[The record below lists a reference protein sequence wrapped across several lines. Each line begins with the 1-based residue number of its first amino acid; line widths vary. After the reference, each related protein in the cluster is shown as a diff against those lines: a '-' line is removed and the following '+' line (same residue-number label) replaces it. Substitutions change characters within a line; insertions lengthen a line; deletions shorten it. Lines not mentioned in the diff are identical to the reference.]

1 MKELGKYFDLRLL
14 IAAIISAFVH
24 AEAFVNFTV
33 PAKIYPG
40 GFSGISRIISDVL
53 AKFAGIDISFTVFYA
68 FLNIV
73 VSLLVFRYIGHKF
86 TIYSVIQFLAT
97 SFFADRLHPFI
108 DVSDPLLLAVFGGIC
123 NGLAIGIA
131 LENNISSAGFD
142 FLSVYYSTK
151 YKKSMWNVIFGINC
165 FILLIAGILFGFEK
179 SLYSIILQYCSTSIV
194 KRMHKRFTH
203 ITITVVTAYPE
214 EVAGSIIQHVR
225 HGITEIEAQG
235 FYSHSKTTMLYT
247 VVNTYQKDIV
257 ISSILEADAHA
268 FINIQNTEAVVGN
281 YYQKPLD

>member
-1 MKELGKYFDLRLL
+1 MKEIGKYFDLRLL
-14 IAAIISAFVH
+14 IAAFISAFVH

-40 GFSGISRIISDVL
+40 GFSGISRILSDVL
-53 AKFAGIDISFTVFYA
+53 LKFADIDISFTVFYA
-68 FLNIV
+68 ALNII
-73 VSLLVFRYIGHKF
+73 VSILVFRHIGRKF
-86 TIYSVIQFLAT
+86 TIYSVVQFLAT
-97 SFFADRLHPFI
+97 SFLADRLHPFMEI
-108 DVSDPLLLAVFGGIC
+108 SDPLLLAIFGGIC

-142 FLSVYYSTK
+142 FLSIYYSTK

-165 FILLIAGILFGFEK
+165 LILLTAGILFGFEK
-179 SLYSIILQYCSTSIV
+179 SLYSIILQYCSTTIV

-203 ITITVVTAYPE
+203 ITITVITAYPE
-214 EVAGSIIQHVR
+214 EVANSIIQHVR
-225 HGITEIEAQG
+225 HGITEIDAQG
-235 FYSHSKTTMLYT
+235 YYSHKKTTMLYT

-257 ISSILEADAHA
+257 VSSILEVDPHA
-268 FINIQNTEAVVGN
+268 FINIQNTESVVGN